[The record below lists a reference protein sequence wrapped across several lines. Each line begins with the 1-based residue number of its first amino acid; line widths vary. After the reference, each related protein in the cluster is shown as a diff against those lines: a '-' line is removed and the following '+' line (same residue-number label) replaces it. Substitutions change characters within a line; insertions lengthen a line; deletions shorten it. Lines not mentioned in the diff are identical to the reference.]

1 MKAWLTACCGVSLA
15 VLPAIAKAG
24 MPSVTLTDFAR
35 LRLETASF
43 FLVGLLVSAAVVR
56 WCWNLLARDFP
67 RLPPLRYGGA
77 LGLVALWSLLF
88 VIVLTMISG
97 ARELMTPGAWVRQGM
112 TYKLAP
118 PESRP

>member
-1 MKAWLTACCGVSLA
+1 MNVRPAVCCGVGLA
-15 VLPAIAKAG
+15 VLPAVAQAG
-24 MPSVTLTDFAR
+24 MPSMTLSDFAR

-43 FLVGLLVSAAVVR
+43 FLVGLLVSAAVVC

-77 LGLVALWSLLF
+77 FALVALWGLLF

-118 PESRP
+118 AEAKP

>member
-1 MKAWLTACCGVSLA
+1 MYCGAILA
-15 VLPAIAKAG
+15 VVPAVAEAG
-24 MPSVTLTDFAR
+24 MPSITLSDFAR

-43 FLVGLLVSAAVVR
+43 FLLGLLVSAVVVR

-77 LGLVALWSLLF
+77 LALVTLWGLLF

-118 PESRP
+118 PESKP

>member
-1 MKAWLTACCGVSLA
+1 MLS
-15 VLPAIAKAG
+15 
-24 MPSVTLTDFAR
+24 DFAS
-35 LRLETASF
+35 LRLESASF

-56 WCWNLLARDFP
+56 ACWNMLAADFP
-67 RLPPLRYGGA
+67 RLPKLRYRGA
-77 LGLVALWSLLF
+77 LGLVALWGLLF

-118 PESRP
+118 TEAIR